1 MLPVHCENKQYET
14 SEFGRRRPNLFITLP
29 TCRDRF
35 TYRPVQ
41 AAPMDSYVSTM
52 VEPVSLPSRERR
64 EAALERA
71 GYNVFNL
78 DADDVFVDMLTDSGT
93 GTMSSAQWAAAMQ
106 GDESYAGGSSF
117 RDLEDA
123 VEDVMG
129 FSRIVPT
136 HQGRGAE
143 NVLYGALL
151 AEGDV
156 VPNNTHFDTTRAHV
170 VNQGADPVDCPVPEA
185 ADMDSQ
191 APFKGNFSVERARE
205 VVAEHGADAVPAVI
219 LTITNNSA
227 AGQPVSV
234 ENTREVAAF
243 CDDIDATFVIDACR
257 FAENAHFVQQREP
270 EFADASVA
278 EIAGEQLSYAD
289 AVVMSGKKDGLVNMG
304 GFVAVADGVTVDG
317 PAAPGAGGTDLFEL
331 CKGRGILYEGFPTY
345 GGISG
350 KDIAA
355 MAVGLREAVTERYV
369 RHRVA
374 QVRALGEAL
383 DDAGVPV
390 YMPPGGHAVYLDA
403 GAVYPSIP
411 DEQFPGQALVCEL
424 YREGAVR
431 GVELGSFAFPDTDRP
446 ELVRLAVPR
455 RRYHDEHFE
464 HVVDT
469 ARAVLDRR
477 EEAVG
482 YEVIDEPPM
491 AELRHFS
498 ADLRPVA

>member
-1 MLPVHCENKQYET
+1 
-14 SEFGRRRPNLFITLP
+14 
-29 TCRDRF
+29 
-35 TYRPVQ
+35 
-41 AAPMDSYVSTM
+41 MDSYVSTM

-117 RDLEDA
+117 QELEDA
-123 VEDVMG
+123 VADVMG

-151 AEGDV
+151 SDGDV

-185 ADMDSQ
+185 ADMDSA

-234 ENTREVAAF
+234 ANTRDVAAF
-243 CDDIDATFVIDACR
+243 CEEIDATLVLDACR
-257 FAENAHFVQQREP
+257 FAENAHFVQQREA
-270 EFADASVA
+270 EFADESVA
-278 EIAGEQLSYAD
+278 DIAREQLSHAD

-304 GFVAVADGVTVDG
+304 GFVAVDEGVTVDSEAVD
-317 PAAPGAGGTDLFEL
+317 AASGDAGASDGADLHEL
-331 CKGRGILYEGFPTY
+331 CKGRAILYEGFPTY
-345 GGISG
+345 GGMSG

-369 RHRVA
+369 RHRVE
-374 QVRALGEAL
+374 QVQALGEAL
-383 DDAGVPV
+383 DDAGVPI
-390 YMPPGGHAVYLDA
+390 YRPPGGHAVYLDA
-403 GAVYPSIP
+403 GAVYPAIP
-411 DEQFPGQALVCEL
+411 DQQFPGQALVCEL

-431 GVELGSFAFPDTDRP
+431 AVELGSFAFPDTDRP

-469 ARAVLDRR
+469 ARAVLERR
-477 EEAVG
+477 EAAVG
-482 YEVIDEPPM
+482 YEIVDEPPM